1 LTSEVVTT
9 AGRFEVAPHS
19 CFACGELNAVGLR
32 LVLHVAG
39 DTCWTETMLA
49 SDFQGW
55 EGITHGGI
63 IATILDEVMGW
74 ALASAD
80 SWGFTARLTIDYRR
94 PTPIGRPLRA
104 EGQLVERRRRLLT
117 TRARLVDVETGEV
130 LATADALYV
139 AAPPDR
145 KQALK
150 DRYRFRLIT
159 EGDPSPAQGDPAR
172 STVPAGPAT
181 AGEAPTA
188 PDERANPEIALP
200 LEARR

>member
-1 LTSEVVTT
+1 MTSEVVTT
-9 AGRFEVAPHS
+9 SGRFEVAPHS

-32 LVLHVAG
+32 LVLHVEG
-39 DTCWTETMLA
+39 DTCWTETTLA

-80 SWGFTARLTIDYRR
+80 SWGYTARLTIDYRH
-94 PTPIGRPLRA
+94 PTPIGRRLRA
-104 EGQLVERRRRLLT
+104 EGSLVERRRRLLT
-117 TRARLVDVETGEV
+117 TRARLVDAETGEL

-145 KQALK
+145 KQELK
-150 DRYRFRLIT
+150 DRYRFRLVRD
-159 EGDPSPAQGDPAR
+159 GDTPSEAPKQMAGGPAAASGGAATPLRRPAEARDPAE
-172 STVPAGPAT
+172 P
-181 AGEAPTA
+181 GEA
-188 PDERANPEIALP
+188 LP
-200 LEARR
+200 

>member
-1 LTSEVVTT
+1 MTSEVVTT

-39 DTCWTETMLA
+39 DTCWTETTLP

-63 IATILDEVMGW
+63 VATILDEVMGW

-150 DRYRFRLIT
+150 DRYRFRLVT

-172 STVPAGPAT
+172 DTMPAAGRAA
-181 AGEAPTA
+181 AGEPPLDA
-188 PDERANPEIALP
+188 RATPEAAQQLV
-200 LEARR
+200 ARR

>member
-1 LTSEVVTT
+1 MTSEVVTT
-9 AGRFEVAPHS
+9 SGRFEVAPHS
-19 CFACGELNAVGLR
+19 CFACGQLNAVGLR
-32 LVLHVAG
+32 LVLHVQG
-39 DTCWTETMLA
+39 DTCWTETTLA

-80 SWGFTARLTIDYRR
+80 SWGYTARLTIEYRH
-94 PTPIGRPLRA
+94 PAPIGRRVRA
-104 EGQLVERRRRLLT
+104 EGLLVERRRRLLT
-117 TRARLVDVETGEV
+117 TRARLVDAETGEL

-150 DRYRFRLIT
+150 DRYRFRLVRD
-159 EGDPSPAQGDPAR
+159 GDTPSEASPEMA
-172 STVPAGPAT
+172 AGRTAAT
-181 AGEAPTA
+181 GGSAEPRREPPE
-188 PDERANPEIALP
+188 PDETLP
-200 LEARR
+200 

>member
-1 LTSEVVTT
+1 MTSEVVTT
-9 AGRFEVAPHS
+9 SGRFEVAPHS

-32 LVLHVAG
+32 LVLHVEG
-39 DTCWTETMLA
+39 DTCWTETSLA

-80 SWGFTARLTIDYRR
+80 SWGYTARLTIDYRH
-94 PTPIGRPLRA
+94 PTPIGRRVRA
-104 EGQLVERRRRLLT
+104 EGHLVERRRRLLT
-117 TRARLVDVETGEV
+117 TRARLVDAETGEL

-145 KQALK
+145 KQELK
-150 DRYRFRLIT
+150 DRYRFRLIRDGET
-159 EGDPSPAQGDPAR
+159 PSEAPQEMAPDRAAATG
-172 STVPAGPAT
+172 GPGEPGEPLRGPGEP
-181 AGEAPTA
+181 GEA
-188 PDERANPEIALP
+188 LP
-200 LEARR
+200 

>member
-1 LTSEVVTT
+1 MTSDVVTE

-39 DTCWTETMLA
+39 DTCWTETTLTP
-49 SDFQGW
+49 DFQGW
-55 EGITHGGI
+55 EDITHGGI
-63 IATILDEVMGW
+63 VATILDEVMGW

-80 SWGFTARLTIDYRR
+80 SWGFTARLTIEYRR
-94 PTPIGRPLRA
+94 PTPVGRLLRA
-104 EGQLVERRRRLLT
+104 EGRLVEHRRRLLT
-117 TRARLVDVETGEV
+117 TKAQLVDVATGEL

-150 DRYRFRLIT
+150 DRYRFRL
-159 EGDPSPAQGDPAR
+159 
-172 STVPAGPAT
+172 VPEVNP
-181 AGEAPTA
+181 A
-188 PDERANPEIALP
+188 PDAALDDP
-200 LEARR
+200 HEAAR

>member
-1 LTSEVVTT
+1 MTTS
-9 AGRFEVAPHS
+9 GRFEVAPHS

-32 LVLHVAG
+32 LVLHVQG
-39 DTCWTETMLA
+39 DTCWTETTLA

-80 SWGFTARLTIDYRR
+80 SWGYTARLTIEYRH
-94 PTPIGRPLRA
+94 PAPIGRRVRA
-104 EGQLVERRRRLLT
+104 EGLLVERRRRLLT
-117 TRARLVDVETGEV
+117 TRARLVDAETGEL

-150 DRYRFRLIT
+150 DRYRFRLVRD
-159 EGDPSPAQGDPAR
+159 GDTPSEAPQEMPPGRAATSGPDEPLR
-172 STVPAGPAT
+172 GPA
-181 AGEAPTA
+181 EPS
-188 PDERANPEIALP
+188 EALP
-200 LEARR
+200 